1 MTPDLPTAA
10 LTVRVHKERPF
21 FEAMWRQDGLLV
33 KRRIGPAWLAQN
45 PSTGKWDLPRRGRIA
60 PGYYDEA
67 RAHVAA
73 AAIVGAHAAEAA
85 EHERLGKERRERG
98 VTFAAVAARY
108 LRWLADV
115 RGAKPSTLRDHGYV
129 LGPNGRVLSALG
141 DRPAA
146 KITTAEIEDLLTEV
160 AAGASARTVN
170 KYRAVIS
177 AVFGYGQRSTT
188 FNLPA
193 NPVRGAD
200 KRREPHRA
208 ALNYYSP
215 AEVEALARALA
226 SGAHR
231 APSRPATRGA
241 SDATVAEPTQRQA
254 RDHQDAEL
262 VRVASYAGLR
272 LGELL
277 ALRWRDVD
285 FAGHALT
292 IERAMSAGVESSTK
306 SGKIRRVPLADQ
318 AAAALDRLS
327 RREHFTAPED
337 LVFVNELGRTLDS
350 WALRSR
356 FKRARDAAGLRPL
369 RLHDLRHTYGSLL
382 AAAGVDLVT
391 IQAAMGHSALA
402 TTSIYLHAR
411 PASEQAQV
419 FTRAFESRPT
429 SLEDVPHPGAPVAT
443 VDP

>member
-1 MTPDLPTAA
+1 VSSDLPTAA

-33 KRRIGPAWLAQN
+33 KRRIGPAWLVQN
-45 PSTGKWDLPRRGRIA
+45 PSTGKWDLRRRGRVA

-73 AAIVGAHAAEAA
+73 AALVGAHAAEFA
-85 EHERLGKERRERG
+85 EHERLGRERRERG
-98 VTFAAVAARY
+98 ATFAVVAARY

-129 LGPNGRVLSALG
+129 LGPDGRVLSALG

-146 KITTAEIEDLLTEV
+146 MIATSEIEDLLTDV
-160 AAGASARTVN
+160 AVRASARTVN

-188 FNLPA
+188 FNLTTNPA
-193 NPVRGAD
+193 RNAD
-200 KRREPHRA
+200 KRREPHRG

-215 AEVEALARALA
+215 DEIEALARALA
-226 SGAHR
+226 AGVHR
-231 APSRPATRGA
+231 APPRPAVRTTERTGLLKPTR
-241 SDATVAEPTQRQA
+241 RQSQ
-254 RDHQDAEL
+254 DHQDAEL

-292 IERAMSAGVESSTK
+292 IERAMSAGVETSTK

-318 AAAALDRLS
+318 AAAALGRLS
-327 RREHFTAPED
+327 RREHFTMPED

-356 FKRARDAAGLRPL
+356 FKRARDGAKLRPL
-369 RLHDLRHTYGSLL
+369 RFHDLRHTYGSLL

-411 PASEQAQV
+411 PATEQAQV
-419 FTRAFESRPT
+419 FTRAFESQPQAAAGRHSSDT
-429 SLEDVPHPGAPVAT
+429 KLAT
-443 VDP
+443 P